1 MSYVDENL
9 MLDETVIYKADVHW
23 LVFLPTITTF
33 LTSFFI
39 LVIASFE
46 TYEIG
51 LFMIMLGGF
60 LFILSVILS
69 INALIIKKTT
79 ELAITSKRVIAKTG
93 LIRRRTTELNHSKV
107 ESFKVNQ
114 SIFGRIFNCGTIIIN
129 GTGGGKTRI
138 NNIDDPL
145 NFRRQAMEIIDHSQD
160 HKLSS
165 NPQNQPHSV

>member
-9 MLDETVIYKADVHW
+9 MIDETVIYKANVHW

-33 LTSFFI
+33 LTSVS
-39 LVIASFE
+39 LVLIGSIKKE
-46 TYEIG
+46 EIG
-51 LFMIMLGGF
+51 LIMMLFGLF
-60 LFILSVILS
+60 LFVLSILSF
-69 INALIIKKTT
+69 INALIIKNTT

-93 LIRRRTTELNHSKV
+93 LISRRTTELNHSKV

-114 SIFGRIFNCGTIIIN
+114 SIFGRIFNCGTIVIN

-145 NFRRQAMEIIDHSQD
+145 NFRRQAMEIIDHNQAHS
-160 HKLSS
+160 
-165 NPQNQPHSV
+165 NQPTQPN

>member
-9 MLDETVIYKADVHW
+9 MIDETVIYKANVHW

-33 LTSFFI
+33 LTSVS
-39 LVIASFE
+39 LVLIGGIKKE
-46 TYEIG
+46 EIG
-51 LFMIMLGGF
+51 LIMMLFGLF
-60 LFILSVILS
+60 LFVLSILSF
-69 INALIIKKTT
+69 INALIIKNTT

-93 LIRRRTTELNHSKV
+93 LISRRTTELNHSKV

-114 SIFGRIFNCGTIIIN
+114 SIFGRIFNCGTIVIN

-145 NFRRQAMEIIDHSQD
+145 NFRRQAMEIIDNNQAYS
-160 HKLSS
+160 
-165 NPQNQPHSV
+165 NQPTQPN